1 MPCTLGG
8 GKSQSRSR
16 SQSKRS
22 QSSKSKSR
30 SQSSQSRSQS
40 QSRSRRSSRKQKGGN
55 VLEAAVV
62 PFGLLA
68 VQQWFGSRSRKNK
81 TKKERK

>member
-8 GKSQSRSR
+8 GKSQSKK
-16 SQSKRS
+16 SQS
-22 QSSKSKSR
+22 SKSR
-30 SQSSQSRSQS
+30 SQSSKNKSQYSKSRS

-68 VQQWFGSRSRKNK
+68 VQQWFGSRSRNNK

>member
-8 GKSQSRSR
+8 GKSQSRSRSR

-30 SQSSQSRSQS
+30 SQSQSSQSR
-40 QSRSRRSSRKQKGGN
+40 SRSRRSSRKQKGGN

>member
-22 QSSKSKSR
+22 QSSKSKS
-30 SQSSQSRSQS
+30 QSSKSRS

-68 VQQWFGSRSRKNK
+68 VQQWFGSRSRNNK

>member
-30 SQSSQSRSQS
+30 SQSSKSRS

-68 VQQWFGSRSRKNK
+68 VQQWFGSRRNNK